1 MTQQNLDF
9 SELQELK
16 NQFNLLN
23 EKLEKQRIIN
33 EEMIKESMKEKL
45 SHIDR
50 WYQSRFRLNTI
61 PALIICSVFFIRYL
75 NDGFGHWGYC
85 LLILIV
91 GSISFYLD
99 KKAYHALDIKNLP
112 YLSMTEAT
120 ENIIKNKK
128 ISSLTNKIIFF
139 PSIVLLMWTILIACN
154 YNWNLPI
161 LITILFIM
169 SISFSWGFYQM
180 KKNKKRLEEILEQ
193 IKKLR
198 E

>member
-1 MTQQNLDF
+1 MSN
-9 SELQELK
+9 
-16 NQFNLLN
+16 
-23 EKLEKQRIIN
+23 
-33 EEMIKESMKEKL
+33 
-45 SHIDR
+45 
-50 WYQSRFRLNTI
+50 
-61 PALIICSVFFIRYL
+61 
-75 NDGFGHWGYC
+75 
-85 LLILIV
+85 
-91 GSISFYLD
+91 SISFYLD

-139 PSIVLLMWTILIACN
+139 QGIVLLIWTILIACN